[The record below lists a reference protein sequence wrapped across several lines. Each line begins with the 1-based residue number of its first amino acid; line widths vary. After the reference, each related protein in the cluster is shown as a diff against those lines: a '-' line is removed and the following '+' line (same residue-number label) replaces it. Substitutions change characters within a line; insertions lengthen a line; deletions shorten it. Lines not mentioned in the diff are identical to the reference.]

1 MLSKM
6 GCNTCL
12 KKSLSWRTNVYANI
26 FYSHCN
32 IIQFRRWDMLLN
44 SMVPGQLTSI
54 RDTYRALIPRDKH
67 PQMQSRINV

>member
-6 GCNTCL
+6 ECNTCL
-12 KKSLSWRTNVYANI
+12 KKSLSWRTNVYTNI
-26 FYSHCN
+26 FYSHYN
-32 IIQFRRWDMLLN
+32 IIQFGRWDMLLN
-44 SMVPGQLTSI
+44 SMVPGQPASI